1 MKSINQFDAMGQICF
16 KNNFAAES
24 SDSVIIPQNQSIYK
38 AIIDIL
44 PKPITMS
51 AFWISE
57 KIPKSR
63 FQPIFTEEGLCFTIN
78 SLNSMEIYSNE

>member
-1 MKSINQFDAMGQICF
+1 MNRINQFDAMGQICF
-16 KNNFAAES
+16 KQNFAADTES
-24 SDSVIIPQNQSIYK
+24 VRIPENQSIYK
-38 AIIDIL
+38 AIIEIL
-44 PKPITMS
+44 PKPISMA
-51 AFWISE
+51 AFWMSE